1 MSSNPHLGSGS
12 AMDMDDD
19 DNDHS
24 PSSSKRQ
31 PKPSKKSQTLLQT
44 TLRTPPFAYAHL
56 ALAPSPPDQS
66 RRAPSLDALQVRSY
80 LTSAL
85 RQFLGD
91 TGAGMSVD
99 ILLVRGGSAW
109 VRVPQPDLGA
119 FAAAVTA
126 YPGTGSHGG
135 ETTMVL
141 QLKACG
147 DWLGTLL
154 GREEEAELWTS

>member
-1 MSSNPHLGSGS
+1 MSSNPHLESGS
-12 AMDMDDD
+12 AMDIDDG
-19 DNDHS
+19 DHS
-24 PSSSKRQ
+24 PPSPKRQ
-31 PKPSKKSQTLLQT
+31 PKPSKKSQILLQT
-44 TLRTPPFAYAHL
+44 TLRPPPFAYAHL
-56 ALAPSPPDQS
+56 SLAPTPPDQS
-66 RRAPSLDALQVRSY
+66 HGVPPLDALQVRSY

-85 RQFLGD
+85 RQFLGH

-126 YPGTGSHGG
+126 YPGTGSHGA

-147 DWLGTLL
+147 DWLGALL
-154 GREEEAELWTS
+154 GREEEAGLWTS